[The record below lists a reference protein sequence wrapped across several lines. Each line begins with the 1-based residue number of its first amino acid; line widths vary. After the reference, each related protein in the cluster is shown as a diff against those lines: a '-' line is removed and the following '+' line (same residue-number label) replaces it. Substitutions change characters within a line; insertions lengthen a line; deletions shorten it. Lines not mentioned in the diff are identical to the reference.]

1 MQGLEK
7 VLELQVHYNKL
18 EAAEKELHKLEND
31 QEVPKLERTCISDRN
46 NLEKVLLTYREN
58 EREIKDFTRDLEDYG
73 IKLNKTET
81 TLYKGEIV
89 DLKQLEHLNKE
100 KTYLME
106 LIDTLENKIIGFLE
120 KNDKLEKSICDWENE
135 IKKKEKMIS
144 DLEKANKKSLSN
156 LRKEIEVE
164 KSSIEEYSKE
174 IDPLVL
180 EQFLSIKEK
189 KNDSGIATLV
199 GNVCSECNIM
209 IRPAQVDKIRL
220 AKEVNTCENCGRI
233 LFILES
239 KKDYI

>member
-1 MQGLEK
+1 MHGLEK

-18 EAAEKELHKLEND
+18 EAAEKELHKFEND
-31 QEVPKLERTCISDRN
+31 QEIPKLERTCISDRN
-46 NLEKVLLTYREN
+46 NLEKVFLTYKEN
-58 EREIKDFTRDLEDYG
+58 EREIKDSSRDLEDYG
-73 IKLNKTET
+73 LKLNKTET
-81 TLYKGEIV
+81 TLYNGEIT

-120 KNDKLEKSICDWENE
+120 KNDKLEKSIFDWENE
-135 IKKKEKMIS
+135 IKNKEKMIR
-144 DLEKANKKSLSN
+144 DLDKINRKKLSN
-156 LRKEIEVE
+156 IKKEIEVE
-164 KSSIEEYSKE
+164 KSSIEEHTQE
-174 IDPLVL
+174 IDPVVL
-180 EQFLSIKEK
+180 ELFLSIKEK
-189 KNDSGIATLV
+189 KKDSGIATLI
-199 GNVCSECNIM
+199 GNVCSECNMM